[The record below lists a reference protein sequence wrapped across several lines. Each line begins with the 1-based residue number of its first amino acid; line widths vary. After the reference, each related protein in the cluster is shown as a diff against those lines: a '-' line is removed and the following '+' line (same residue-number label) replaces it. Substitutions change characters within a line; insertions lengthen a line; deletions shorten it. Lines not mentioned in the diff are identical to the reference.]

1 MSNGEAVQFDAVT
14 GILEAHEPLFL
25 FAVGYG
31 SKELTKAFGS
41 LVVSRIPSHRKNG
54 RLPGPDPFADRTSGV
69 CYLQLGRIVLV
80 ASVDAITNSVIYVAK

>member
-14 GILEAHEPLFL
+14 GILEAHGPLFL

-41 LVVSRIPSHRKNG
+41 LVVS
-54 RLPGPDPFADRTSGV
+54 
-69 CYLQLGRIVLV
+69 
-80 ASVDAITNSVIYVAK
+80 